1 VKLCDVGTTM
11 VALDCVAKGNRMAQL
26 KIGDITVTALSDG
39 RMSFATSNLF
49 PETPESVWDGYRDR
63 FPEAFD
69 AQGFYTNIGVFHL
82 ASAGKQV
89 LVDTGL
95 GPHGASGGRPGP
107 PELMEDM
114 SSKSISTD
122 EIDSVFLTHLHGD
135 HVGWNLSHDDDGT
148 RPTFPNARYVLQR
161 ADWGHFTDAGF
172 LDGGR
177 RDAAHD
183 TYLPLPEMG
192 VLELIDGETN
202 IAPGLDAYPTPGHTP
217 GHQSMLISSGR
228 ERALIIGDVIGSPMH
243 VTEPDHLYR
252 PDVDREMAQKSRH
265 DALDLAEGADMTV
278 IGSHMTRPGWGRL
291 IRWQGRRYWQAL

>member
-1 VKLCDVGTTM
+1 MD
-11 VALDCVAKGNRMAQL
+11 ALDCDLERIDLAQL
-26 KIGDITVTALSDG
+26 KIGDITITALSDG
-39 RMSFATSNLF
+39 RMSFATTNLF
-49 PETPESVWDGYRDR
+49 PETPESVWDGYRER

-69 AQGFYTNIGVFHL
+69 ARGFYTNIGVFHL
-82 ASAGKQV
+82 TSEGQQV

-95 GPHGASGGRPGP
+95 GPHGAAGGRPGP

-114 SSKSISTD
+114 ANKGVSPD

-135 HVGWNLSHDDDGT
+135 HVGWNLTQDENGSH
-148 RPTFPNARYVLQR
+148 PTFPNANYVLQR
-161 ADWGHFTDAGF
+161 ADWSHFTDVEF
-172 LDGGR
+172 LDAGR
-177 RDAAHD
+177 RDAAQD
-183 TYLPLPEMG
+183 TYLPLPEIG

-217 GHQSMLISSGR
+217 GHQSMLISSRG

-243 VTEPDHLYR
+243 VSEPDHLYR
-252 PDVDREMAQKSRH
+252 PDVDRELAQKSRH

-291 IRWQGRRYWQAL
+291 IRWQGRRYWQALPPRLLYPA

>member
-1 VKLCDVGTTM
+1 MG
-11 VALDCVAKGNRMAQL
+11 ALDCDLERIDLAQL
-26 KIGDITVTALSDG
+26 KIGGITITALSDG
-39 RMSFATSNLF
+39 RMSFATKNLF
-49 PETPESVWDGYRDR
+49 PETPESVWDGYRER

-82 ASAGKQV
+82 ASEDRQV

-95 GPHGASGGRPGP
+95 GPHGAAGGRPGP

-114 SSKSISTD
+114 ANNGVSPD

-135 HVGWNLSHDDDGT
+135 HVGWNLTHDENGT
-148 RPTFPNARYVLQR
+148 RLTFPNARYVLQK
-161 ADWGHFTDAGF
+161 ADWSYFTDQTF
-172 LDGGR
+172 LDAGR
-177 RDAAHD
+177 RAAAQD

-202 IAPGLDAYPTPGHTP
+202 IASGLEAYPTPGHTP
-217 GHQSMLISSGR
+217 GHQSMLISSRG
-228 ERALIIGDVIGSPMH
+228 ERALIIGDVIGGPMH
-243 VTEPDHLYR
+243 VSEPDHLYS
-252 PDVDREMAQKSRH
+252 PDVDRELAQKSRYE
-265 DALDLAEGADMTV
+265 ALDLAEGSDMTV

>member
-1 VKLCDVGTTM
+1 MG
-11 VALDCVAKGNRMAQL
+11 ALDCDLESLDLAQL
-26 KIGDITVTALSDG
+26 KIGGITITALSDG
-39 RMSFATSNLF
+39 RMSFATKNLF
-49 PETPESVWDGYRDR
+49 PETPESVWDGYRER

-82 ASAGKQV
+82 ASEDRQI

-95 GPHGASGGRPGP
+95 GPHGAAGGRPGP

-114 SSKSISTD
+114 ANNGVSPD

-135 HVGWNLSHDDDGT
+135 HVGWNLTHDENGT
-148 RPTFPNARYVLQR
+148 RLTFPNARYVLQK
-161 ADWGHFTDAGF
+161 ADWSHFTDQTF
-172 LDGGR
+172 LDAGR
-177 RDAAHD
+177 RDAAQD

-202 IAPGLDAYPTPGHTP
+202 IASGLDAYPTPGHTP
-217 GHQSMLISSGR
+217 GHQSMLISSRG
-228 ERALIIGDVIGSPMH
+228 ERALIIGDVIGGPMH
-243 VTEPDHLYR
+243 VSEPDHLYS
-252 PDVDREMAQKSRH
+252 PDVDRELAQKSRYE
-265 DALDLAEGADMTV
+265 ALDLAEGSDMTV